1 MDKDVLDF
9 YRSHN
14 LPIEDIKKTAKR
26 RGFGRALNEALIQTF
41 YDYKDGKIKK
51 DISIAHHFW
60 NIAKAFSSREYEKTI
75 VHEMKEK
82 KELLDTIEGLEELL
96 QIEHTRGNKFKSALW
111 IVCSLF
117 PAVAILV
124 AGLLEYI
131 YQNKFF
137 GW

>member
-1 MDKDVLDF
+1 MDKDVLEF
-9 YRSHN
+9 YREKK
-14 LPIEDIKKTAKR
+14 LPIEDLKRTAKH
-26 RGFGRALNEALIQTF
+26 RGFGRALNEALIQTVK
-41 YDYKDGKIKK
+41 DHKDGKIKK

-60 NIAKAFSSREYEKTI
+60 NIAKLYSSREYEKTI
-75 VHEMKEK
+75 KHELKEK
-82 KELLDTIEGLEELL
+82 KELVDTIDGLEELL

-117 PAVAILV
+117 PAVAILI